1 MVNDWL
7 IAWVFKLDITGI
19 AAIKLPHESQTR
31 QPNGCGF
38 WLVVAGLSNGR
49 F

>member
-7 IAWVFKLDITGI
+7 IASFFSLDINGI

-31 QPNGCGF
+31 SLE
-38 WLVVAGLSNGR
+38 LVW